1 MQALKQKQSV
11 DSQSILHEQLA
22 LERLKRVSLVSAP
35 LPKEPNRWFL
45 RASSRVF
52 ELFGAFNEKELW
64 NQSVEA
70 PREWR

>member
-11 DSQSILHEQLA
+11 DSQSVLHEQLA
-22 LERLKRVSLVSAP
+22 LEKLKRVSLVNPP
-35 LPKEPNRWFL
+35 LKEPNRWFL
-45 RASSRVF
+45 RASSKVIH
-52 ELFGAFNEKELW
+52 LFYAFGEKERW